1 MELEQLWDG
10 GDWAG
15 LPEGP
20 TGPPRAE
27 GAPLD
32 YLCVQEHT
40 LASGNLN
47 RNSPSLVHLARVSLI
62 GINLS

>member
-1 MELEQLWDG
+1 MELEQLWGG

-27 GAPLD
+27 GTAGLSV
-32 YLCVQEHT
+32 C
-40 LASGNLN
+40 SGTHSRLWQ
-47 RNSPSLVHLARVSLI
+47 P
-62 GINLS
+62 